1 MKIKIVIV
9 LTALAVN
16 ACQAQKTINNM
27 EKFDIKQFNENKT
40 GTSRRHFLENGTEVN
55 EFISGQG
62 YVRHVTP
69 KNSLFTNYYEFYNS
83 GILKTKGVFY
93 TRDFSIGVWEY
104 YDENGQLIKTVD
116 YDKPYKFR
124 WEDVKKYCEVN
135 GIDLW
140 HNLTWIRRTFS
151 PVLDQ
156 GFWTIEGI
164 VKDKGYRQIRLD
176 AETGKKL
183 SEIEMTIKK

>member
-1 MKIKIVIV
+1 MHKYLLILSFLV
-9 LTALAVN
+9 LIDG
-16 ACQAQKTINNM
+16 QAQETINVKN
-27 EKFDIKQFNENKT
+27 FDIKKFKENNPDGLAKKYIT
-40 GTSRRHFLENGTEVN
+40 DKETQIQ

-83 GILKTKGVFY
+83 GDLKTRGVFY
-93 TRDFSIGVWEY
+93 TRDFLIGIWEY
-104 YDENGQLIKTVD
+104 HDENGQLIKTTD
-116 YDKPYKFR
+116 YDKPYKFA
-124 WEDVKKYCEVN
+124 WEEVKKYCKVN
-135 GIDLW
+135 GIDLY

-151 PVLDQ
+151 PVLDE

-176 AETGKKL
+176 AKTGKKL
-183 SEIEMTIKK
+183 SEIEMTIEK